1 MRPHARRARHMR
13 IVRYSLFRAVPQ
25 ALWEMLP
32 RLAVVLPIVL
42 PLFLYRKCPPNCAM
56 VVYGLSA
63 MDRSSTDGS
72 RKIRIQQG
80 GGTFVIPVLQ
90 GYTFL
95 SLRPFTLEIPLKS
108 ALSLEKIRVNI
119 PAAFTVAVGTEPD
132 ILQNAAKR
140 LLGMEMSAVS
150 QQAEEIITGQMRQV
164 VASLEIEQ
172 INRDRDKF
180 MKEVYLS
187 VDGELHKLGLV
198 LLNVNVQN
206 IDDESGV
213 IVALGQKAAAVAK
226 QQALVDVAN
235 QERSGAIGVSEQQK
249 EREVG
254 VATADKMREIGLAT
268 QRRDREVTVAEAEK
282 ERLIGIRAA
291 EQEREVRVE
300 QYGADEAVG
309 RNLARQRVAES
320 DAQLREKAALFKK
333 KAETAEALA
342 AAEVAEANSLALTKA
357 AAADA
362 QRVEAT
368 KLAELEA
375 PAKAEKAKVLVE
387 ATARAEQARL
397 VADGEA
403 AAEFIRAEARA
414 RGQYQLLEKKAAGL
428 RQLVDGCG
436 GPEGAF
442 KLLLLEHID
451 KLAETSAAAIS
462 KIKFDKVVVW
472 DGGSSGSKDGSAVSR
487 FVQGLAG
494 TLPPTLEVLKEV
506 AGVDVL
512 KKLDLEEQQPAQ
524 AVADQPPEGDK
535 DGEAELSS
543 A

>member
-1 MRPHARRARHMR
+1 
-13 IVRYSLFRAVPQ
+13 
-25 ALWEMLP
+25 
-32 RLAVVLPIVL
+32 
-42 PLFLYRKCPPNCAM
+42 M
-56 VVYGLSA
+56 VVYGMFA
-63 MDRSSTDGS
+63 TGDRTAKDKS
-72 RKIRIQQG
+72 RKIQVHQG
-80 GGTFVIPVLQ
+80 GGAFVLPVLQ
-90 GYTFL
+90 GCTFL
-95 SLRPFTLEIPLKS
+95 SLRPFTLELPLKS
-108 ALSLEKIRVNI
+108 ALSLEKIRLNI
-119 PAAFTVAVGTEPD
+119 PAAFTVAVGTEPEV
-132 ILQNAAKR
+132 LQNAAKR
-140 LLGMEMSAVS
+140 LLGMDMRSIRE
-150 QQAEEIITGQMRQV
+150 QAEEIITGQMRQV
-164 VASLEIEQ
+164 VALLEIEQ

-180 MKEVYLS
+180 MREVYLS
-187 VDGELHKLGLV
+187 VDAELQKLGLV
-198 LLNVNVQN
+198 LINVNVQN

-320 DAQLREKAALFKK
+320 DALLREKAAEFKK

-357 AAADA
+357 AAAEA
-362 QRVEAT
+362 KRVEAI

-375 PAKAEKAKVLVE
+375 PAKAQKAKVLVE
-387 ATARAEQARL
+387 AAARAEQVRL

-414 RGQYQLLEKKAAGL
+414 RGEYQLLEKKATGL
-428 RQLVDGCG
+428 RQLVEGCG

-451 KLAETSAAAIS
+451 KLAETSASAIS

-487 FVQGLAG
+487 FVQSLAS

-512 KKLDLEEQQPAQ
+512 KRLDLEEQQPPQTAT
-524 AVADQPPEGDK
+524 DQPPEATDQPL
-535 DGEAELSS
+535 EADQDT
-543 A
+543 